1 MKKMVLLC
9 VVLLSVFAIVSI
21 SNATVAN
28 PGWYNASVQ
37 SVGALPSSNFYFI
50 FATDLGSPTTWT
62 GSQVFLLDAS
72 NPENK
77 AALASALT
85 GFANS
90 TGVALYLPSGTAV
103 GTFISGVGAGTVQ

>member
-1 MKKMVLLC
+1 MKKMVLVC
-9 VVLLSVFAIVSI
+9 VLLLSVLAIVSV

-50 FATDLGSPTTWT
+50 FATDLGGTPAWT
-62 GSQVFLLDAS
+62 GSQVFLLDA
-72 NPENK
+72 NIADNK
-77 AALASALT
+77 AGLAAALT

-90 TGVALYLPSGTAV
+90 SGVAMYLPGGTGA
-103 GTFISGVGAGTVQ
+103 GTFVSGVGAGSVQ